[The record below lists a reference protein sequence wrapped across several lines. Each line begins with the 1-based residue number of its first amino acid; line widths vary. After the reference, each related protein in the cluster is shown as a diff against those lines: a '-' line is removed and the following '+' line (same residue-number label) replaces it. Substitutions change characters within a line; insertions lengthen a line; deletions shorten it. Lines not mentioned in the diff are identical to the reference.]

1 MDPQALGR
9 YLRES
14 RETREIRLED
24 AVASLK
30 IRRGILESF
39 ESGDFDV
46 AETDVQVR
54 GLLRNYARYLQ
65 LDESTVLSYYEA
77 AQQDDE
83 GGGRG
88 LFRRRKK
95 APAAEPRAPR
105 KITDT
110 PPSLPIVEIAAA
122 KDARN
127 RTLLTTFVQIT
138 VGLAALMVVIFI
150 GSQLLTLT
158 PVNATPE
165 PPTEVA
171 AAPGTPTATYTPTWT
186 PLPPM
191 EETAPDANF
200 FASGVTVEI
209 ELLQRS
215 WMRIIADGVEQF
227 SGIATT
233 GEAYRSEANQEI
245 QLSVANAAAVRVTY
259 NGNELQ
265 PLGVRGQQVEAVFSP
280 SDMTMNADN
289 EGLQPSPTPDASIE
303 STVPSSEADTAPTP
317 IGAETGSTDGP
328 TPTLLPGVAPVESTV
343 VESTPLTSTG
353 DGDPDMATNSSPSV
367 NTGPPSPTPL
377 PFVAEASSTAEGASG
392 EGASG
397 EGATSEQP
405 TAESPADSAEP
416 TALGFDTPT
425 PTIVVTA
432 TPEPT
437 NTGIPTPTAILPPR
451 STPSYLPTAKP

>member
-14 RETREIRLED
+14 RETREIRLDD

-39 ESGDFDV
+39 EEGNFDV

-77 AQQDDE
+77 AQQEDDGE
-83 GGGRG
+83 RG

-95 APAAEPRAPR
+95 NADVELRAPR

-127 RTLLTTFVQIT
+127 RTMLTTFVQLA

-150 GSQLLTLT
+150 GAQLLTLA
-158 PVNATPE
+158 PISATPE
-165 PPTEVA
+165 PTTEVVS
-171 AAPGTPTATYTPTWT
+171 APGTPTATYTATWT
-186 PLPPM
+186 PLPPL
-191 EETAPDANF
+191 EETLPESNF
-200 FASGVTVEI
+200 FSTGVVVEI

-259 NGNELQ
+259 NGSELQ
-265 PLGVRGQQVEAVFSP
+265 PLGVRGQQVEITFTP
-280 SDMTMNADN
+280 SEMTMDASNA
-289 EGLQPSPTPDASIE
+289 GLQPTQTPA
-303 STVPSSEADTAPTP
+303 ADTSVDVTPTDSVPTP
-317 IGAETGSTDGP
+317 IGAAGGDVDQPAPTDAVTAEP
-328 TPTLLPGVAPVESTV
+328 TASSG
-343 VESTPLTSTG
+343 
-353 DGDPDMATNSSPSV
+353 GDPDMANNSSPSV
-367 NTGPPSPTPL
+367 NTGPPTPTPL
-377 PFVAEASSTAEGASG
+377 PFAQASPVGDTGVDAPTPEAPSDSSAA
-392 EGASG
+392 
-397 EGATSEQP
+397 QP
-405 TAESPADSAEP
+405 TEIA
-416 TALGFDTPT
+416 FD
-425 PTIVVTA
+425 TA
-432 TPEPT
+432 TPTTAVTPTLAPT
-437 NTGIPTPTAILPPR
+437 NTGIPTATAILPPR
-451 STPSYLPTAKP
+451 STPSNLPTAKP